1 MGDENGGQTSFLV
14 KIQKKAEDRLAG
26 FPVQVA
32 GRLVGQKDGRVVDQ
46 GPGDGHPLHLA
57 AGKLGRAAPGLA
69 RQPHLSQ
76 PRPLMSIGR
85 ATFSAAVN
93 SGRR

>member
-32 GRLVGQKDGRVVDQ
+32 GRLVGQKDGRVVQ
-46 GPGDGHPLHLA
+46 LIRGR
-57 AGKLGRAAPGLA
+57 KLKKRLVGTR
-69 RQPHLSQ
+69 
-76 PRPLMSIGR
+76 RP
-85 ATFSAAVN
+85 
-93 SGRR
+93 